1 VVLSLPKHLKWTRLG
16 IGQVL
21 IGLTFISLYF
31 SPALSNLFEFI
42 AVILVAS
49 SNALRG
55 RVRDFILSPL
65 AKWYGLF
72 LLVLILGAV
81 NGILRGNSDLS
92 EMWGWRKVL
101 LLPLGAA
108 LFMGEEVAKRRLA
121 IGFVVVSVVFALWS
135 NINFLIGLNPV
146 VAKNYAVQG
155 MFFTAAVLS
164 CIQCF
169 LSSNSLKV
177 RTILFFAI
185 GLLTIP
191 VFFYTSGR
199 SGCLAWIIGVTA
211 AVFLARIQW
220 TSMKLVPGVFAFGVG
235 ISFLLLSDNAT
246 QSISSGIDEMKNS
259 SVQIEQTRMGDRVI
273 MWEKTLQMAP
283 KYVFLGAGLAGFSRA
298 FDDNWK
304 LNDGIEW
311 RGLSDPHN
319 QYLKIMIELGLP
331 GLVVFLLFLSKII
344 SSALALGRSQRIG
357 LGVLFAWCATS
368 FFSAHFTTF
377 HEGHFIWLFV
387 GIFLSG
393 GKPHRLAR

>member
-1 VVLSLPKHLKWTRLG
+1 MVLSLPKHLKWTRLG

-155 MFFTAAVLS
+155 MFFTAAVLP

-220 TSMKLVPGVFAFGVG
+220 TSMKLVPGVFAIGVG
-235 ISFLLLSDNAT
+235 ISLLLLSDNAT

-344 SSALALGRSQRIG
+344 SSALVLGRSQRIG